1 MCSWLQIDVVE
12 NGGDKRQPPR
22 VVDPEGKQKA
32 RRVDRISRKVFPL
45 AFTLFNIIY
54 WLIYTVPF
62 SNSVN

>member
-1 MCSWLQIDVVE
+1 MFQIDIVE

-32 RRVDRISRKVFPL
+32 RHVDRISRKAFPI

-54 WLIYTVPF
+54 WIVYAVPF
-62 SNSVN
+62 ASTV